1 MNDLRR
7 RLKRIPLA
15 LLFALAVAVGASV
28 AMVVQILVV
37 PPPSAIVAPIDTDP
51 SALTEGTYTV
61 TFTIH
66 LYYGQRAVYDN
77 LAALGLVS
85 LQADTDGWSYLVND
99 WIYTVVR
106 RGTGNTSFTLPTGVT
121 VDVYEYNSTHALVVN
136 TQRNTAIITKKVTV
150 GTTGWYAYHPVV
162 ASYDTTTRN
171 ALTGYMN
178 SKGLTQLYVFQ
189 PMHYYIVFDASNNEL
204 RVYFDVVTSSG
215 SVTPKGH
222 YMSATSGF
230 EALTANSPVVP
241 QSTQYIIDT
250 NNVVLGPIWVTFT
263 AMPTSDM
270 TSTLTVTPQLPPNP
284 PKPAP

>member
-28 AMVVQILVV
+28 VMVVQIYVV
-37 PPPSAIVAPIDTDP
+37 PPPSAIVAPIDTTP
-51 SALTEGTYTV
+51 SAVTEGTYTV
-61 TFTIH
+61 TFSIS

-85 LQADTDGWSYLVND
+85 LQASTDGWSYLVND

-106 RGTGNTSFTLPTGVT
+106 RDTGSTSFTLPTGVT

-136 TQRNTAIITKKVTV
+136 TQRNTVVITKKVSV

-162 ASYDTTTRN
+162 ADYDTTTLN
-171 ALTGYMN
+171 ALTGYMD

-189 PMHYYIVFDASNNEL
+189 PRHDYIVFDSSANEF
-204 RVYFDVVTSSG
+204 RVYFDVVTSSA
-215 SVTPKGH
+215 VTVKGY
-222 YMSATSGF
+222 YMSDTSGLV
-230 EALTANSPVVP
+230 ALSPGSAVVP
-241 QSTQYIIDT
+241 TDTQYIINT
-250 NNVVLGPIWVTFT
+250 NNVVLAPVWVTFT
-263 AMPTSDM
+263 YMPTSDM

-284 PKPAP
+284 PNPAP

>member
-1 MNDLRR
+1 MKDLRR

-28 AMVVQILVV
+28 AMVVQIMVV

-51 SALTEGTYTV
+51 SALTDGTYTV
-61 TFTIH
+61 TFTIY

-77 LAALGLVS
+77 LAALGLVE
-85 LQADTDGWSYLVND
+85 LRADTNGWSYLVND

-106 RGTGNTSFTLPTGVT
+106 RNTGDTSFTLPTGVT
-121 VDVYEYNSTHALVVN
+121 VEVYEYNSTHALVVN
-136 TQRNTAIITKKVTV
+136 TQSNTAIITKKVTV

-162 ASYDTTTRN
+162 AGYDTTTRN
-171 ALTGYMN
+171 ALTGYMT

-189 PMHYYIVFDASNNEL
+189 PRHDYIVFDATANEL

-215 SVTPKGH
+215 SVTDKGH

-230 EALTANSPVVP
+230 EVLTPGSPVVP
-241 QSTQYIIDT
+241 ANTQYIIDV
-250 NNVVLGPIWVTFT
+250 NNVVLAPIWVTFT

-284 PKPAP
+284 P